1 MGLNSEY
8 NIVRSNILSIDPF
21 PLLGKNFSMVFHEE
35 RQKIIVRTQE
45 AGPEISAFLTKGSA
59 GMQSTTRP
67 TQGGR
72 PVL

>member
-8 NIVRSNILSIDPF
+8 IVRSNILSIDPF
-21 PLLGKNFSMVFHEE
+21 PLLGKIFSMVLHEE
-35 RQKIIVRTQE
+35 WQKIVVQTQE

-67 TQGGR
+67 TQVGR
-72 PVL
+72 LVCD